1 MCISSN
7 LISCIKLMNCSGC
20 SSTPMLFDQFKATMK
35 ITRPNILPPNT
46 QPIVHP
52 FTIKTLPLTN
62 NGKFLK
68 Y

>member
-1 MCISSN
+1 
-7 LISCIKLMNCSGC
+7 MNCSGC

>member
-1 MCISSN
+1 MPI
-7 LISCIKLMNCSGC
+7 
-20 SSTPMLFDQFKATMK
+20 LFDQFKNMTNTLTK
-35 ITRPNILPPNT
+35 IQRPNIQLSNV
-46 QPIVHP
+46 QPMVHP

>member
-1 MCISSN
+1 
-7 LISCIKLMNCSGC
+7 MNCGGC
-20 SSTPMLFDQFKATMK
+20 SSMPILFDQFKNMTNTLTK
-35 ITRPNILPPNT
+35 IQRPNIQLSNV
-46 QPIVHP
+46 QPVVHP

>member
-1 MCISSN
+1 
-7 LISCIKLMNCSGC
+7 MNCGGC
-20 SSTPMLFDQFKATMK
+20 SSTPILFDQFKVISK
-35 ITRPNILPPNT
+35 IQRPKIQSPNV
-46 QPIVHP
+46 QSVVHP